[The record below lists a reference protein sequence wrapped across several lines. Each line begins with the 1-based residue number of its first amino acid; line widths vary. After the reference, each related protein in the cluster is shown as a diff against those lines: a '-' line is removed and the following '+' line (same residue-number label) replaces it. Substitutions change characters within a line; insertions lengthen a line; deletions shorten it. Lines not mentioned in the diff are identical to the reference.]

1 MKKLLLLPL
10 IAISLVAT
18 AQTTAIPDAN
28 FEQRLINLGLDNVID
43 IRTIGLAAGI
53 ELKNREDGPSDHA
66 PFYAVGIPALHFW
79 TGKHDDYHKPSDD
92 VEKINFEAESKI
104 ISFIEMFVM
113 SMDEKGKVDI
123 HKREN
128 K

>member
-1 MKKLLLLPL
+1 MDMIGRMEQGMPL
-10 IAISLVAT
+10 TIEGIGSSLVWEPS
-18 AQTTAIPDAN
+18 I
-28 FEQRLINLGLDNVID
+28 
-43 IRTIGLAAGI
+43 IGLAWQTFPLT
-53 ELKNREDGPSDHA
+53 LKSREDGPSDHA

-113 SMDEKGKVDI
+113 SMDEKGKVGI